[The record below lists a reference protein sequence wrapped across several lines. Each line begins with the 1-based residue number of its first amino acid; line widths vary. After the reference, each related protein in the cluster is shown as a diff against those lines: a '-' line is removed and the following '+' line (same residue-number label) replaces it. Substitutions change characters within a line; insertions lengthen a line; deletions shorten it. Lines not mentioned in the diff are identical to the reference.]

1 MPLASTLYKEMLVA
15 NAPRGTTIEFET
27 LFPCTEE
34 YAAPTDDEL
43 AAFDAF
49 GAAFLLAEGVSRP
62 LTGSPSRAARTRRT
76 RPTRTS
82 SARSTS

>member
-15 NAPRGTTIEFET
+15 HAPRGTTIEFET

-34 YAAPTDDEL
+34 YVAPTDDEL

-49 GAAFLLAEGVSRP
+49 VERRP
-62 LTGSPSRAARTRRT
+62 FF
-76 RPTRTS
+76 
-82 SARSTS
+82 